1 MREFS
6 TVVSVYVM
14 VECKDALTV
23 PAIWSF
29 PVLSG
34 HLVLSP
40 PPPHT
45 GPALIS
51 ALNILEGFNLT
62 SLVSREQALHWVAEV
77 RPTPPFNPMLGDTE
91 SWGLGYCHGAGL
103 NPLQIFSHTRILG
116 VGTGRKKSGS
126 LCYTSA
132 LFSDPEDCIS
142 PGQQTGRPH
151 L

>member
-91 SWGLGYCHGAGL
+91 SWGLGYCHG
-103 NPLQIFSHTRILG
+103 Q
-116 VGTGRKKSGS
+116 
-126 LCYTSA
+126 
-132 LFSDPEDCIS
+132 D
-142 PGQQTGRPH
+142 
-151 L
+151 